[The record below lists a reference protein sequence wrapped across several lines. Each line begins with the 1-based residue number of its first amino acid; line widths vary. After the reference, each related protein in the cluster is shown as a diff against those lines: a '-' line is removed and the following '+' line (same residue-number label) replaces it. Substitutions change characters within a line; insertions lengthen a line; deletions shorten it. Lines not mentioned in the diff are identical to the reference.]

1 MPAMRSPPELKPT
14 ACCVQYCWCPWG
26 DVAVV
31 GTCKHALSQGWPLP
45 GCLRMARGVQVRKL
59 KQAGYDL
66 RAATGDDISEDD
78 YAKEHNGVRL

>member
-1 MPAMRSPPELKPT
+1 
-14 ACCVQYCWCPWG
+14 
-26 DVAVV
+26 
-31 GTCKHALSQGWPLP
+31 
-45 GCLRMARGVQVRKL
+45 MARGVQVRKL